1 MTGRIKGLS
10 LFTCSGASSRRAR
23 TCSRSRNTGLLN
35 GLETNGSPVTRSSP
49 VNCRAYMEKKLL
61 PKTKRFG
68 NISFTSVSCLSTCS
82 QLASEKNSVLQRD
95 RQLGSMLYSESV
107 IPVCEEKDT
116 RVRKQRAQIRFTIN
130 GACIS
135 PARLPSHR

>member
-35 GLETNGSPVTRSSP
+35 GLETNESPVTHSSP
-49 VNCRAYMEKKLL
+49 VNRRPYMEKLR
-61 PKTKRFG
+61 PKTKRLG

-116 RVRKQRAQIRFTIN
+116 RVWNHRAHIRFRIN

-135 PARLPSHR
+135 PARLPGHR

>member
-35 GLETNGSPVTRSSP
+35 GLETNESPVTHNSP
-49 VNCRAYMEKKLL
+49 VNCRAYMEKLL

-82 QLASEKNSVLQRD
+82 QLFSEKYSVLQRD
-95 RQLGSMLYSESV
+95 KQLGSMLYSESA
-107 IPVCEEKDT
+107 IPICEKDT
-116 RVRKQRAQIRFTIN
+116 RLEPPGTYIRFTIN

>member
-35 GLETNGSPVTRSSP
+35 GLETSESPGTHSSP
-49 VNCRAYMEKKLL
+49 VNPRASMEKLL
-61 PKTKRFG
+61 KRFG
-68 NISFTSVSCLSTCS
+68 NTSFTSVSCLSTCS

-95 RQLGSMLYSESV
+95 KQLGSMLYSESV

-116 RVRKQRAQIRFTIN
+116 RVWNRRAHIQFR
-130 GACIS
+130 
-135 PARLPSHR
+135 